1 MDSFYGDP
9 TNNTSGQ
16 GEQSVVPPEIQK
28 WNWGAFFLSW
38 IWGIGNQVW
47 IALLSLIP
55 FVNIIMIFVLG
66 AKGNEWAWRA
76 KRWESVEHFLEVQ
89 RKWSKWGFIVFIV
102 IASLILLSFI
112 ATVVV
117 IPLLFSSLLENSG
130 VDPSQLNTPTVDPNF
145 QSY

>member
-66 AKGNEWAWRA
+66 AKGNEWAWQA

-89 RKWSKWGFIVFIV
+89 RKWSKWGVIIFII
-102 IASLILLSFI
+102 STGLIPISFI
-112 ATVVV
+112 TSA
-117 IPLLFSSLLENSG
+117 ILIFSS
-130 VDPSQLNTPTVDPNF
+130 
-145 QSY
+145 